1 MIELILKYPL
11 LYRIYQKSVRTRF
24 SEYDFIKY
32 IFSKLELK
40 DIRVLDLCCGDSY
53 ILNFIKDH
61 ISDYL
66 GVDNSDKYI
75 NFSKKKW
82 EKFKFFK
89 LDLNKNDSIEKFKS
103 FKPNFIFINGAIHH
117 LDDKTVINTNKFV
130 DEFKESI
137 FLSVDPI
144 YDNNKIVNTIMLKLD
159 RGKYIR
165 TKNEYKNLMKNYN
178 TFVIDDFYKMSFKNV
193 FHYKNFD
200 LVKLYYNWKTSLK
213 V

>member
-213 V
+213 I

>member
-117 LDDKTVINTNKFV
+117 LDDKTVTNTNKFV

>member
-117 LDDKTVINTNKFV
+117 LDDKTVTNTNKFV

-213 V
+213 I

>member
-117 LDDKTVINTNKFV
+117 LDDKTVVNTNKFV

>member
-117 LDDKTVINTNKFV
+117 LDDKTVTNTNKFV

-144 YDNNKIVNTIMLKLD
+144 YDNNKIINTIMLKLD

>member
-61 ISDYL
+61 ISDYW

-82 EKFKFFK
+82 EKFKFFN

-117 LDDKTVINTNKFV
+117 LDDKTVTNTNKFV

-144 YDNNKIVNTIMLKLD
+144 YDNNKIINTIMLKLD

>member
-117 LDDKTVINTNKFV
+117 LDDKTVVNTNKFV

-213 V
+213 I